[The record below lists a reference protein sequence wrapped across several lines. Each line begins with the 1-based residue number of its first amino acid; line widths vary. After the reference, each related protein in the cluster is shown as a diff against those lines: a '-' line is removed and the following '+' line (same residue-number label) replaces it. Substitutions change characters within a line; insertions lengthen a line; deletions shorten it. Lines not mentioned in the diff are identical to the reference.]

1 MYPYNARFLVAARRI
16 MSAAL
21 DVTAVQVVG
30 VFLTIRW
37 RFDLYIG
44 ELGTSR
50 ARIGWVLEVDDVL
63 MFSMERPLGITL
75 HSHLGSL

>member
-1 MYPYNARFLVAARRI
+1 MN
-16 MSAAL
+16 AAL
-21 DVTAVQVVG
+21 DVTIVQVVC

-44 ELGTSR
+44 GEPGTSR
-50 ARIGWVLEVDDVL
+50 ARIGWVLEGDDVL